1 MPRPKKRSTMAKKIN
16 RSASSGAFIKKIQL
30 ENEDYVDLEFDHEDD
45 IVLDDRALQGM
56 SEEVTS
62 AAYTNQLLKWHEC
75 ANKSLRRTYQKNSR
89 TTEWRK
95 RKADND
101 ASNTQGSY
109 RLTDKGFFIKVQ
121 KEAPIELKESIDSEL
136 ENIQIDKIAVLKLAH
151 EDVKKEIF
159 PYTRAG
165 PSSQSVDAFELC
177 KLKSVECYLRYRI
190 SGAKTMEASEKASM
204 ETWLHKNTYRPA
216 AIRKYAKEYVDFCS
230 IALHQ
235 QGKHLR
241 RHSLFSDE
249 YIKSTICKWIQKQR
263 PESRSL
269 IEVKKYI
276 DGEILPRKLGIPGNT
291 STNTIWKYLHEWGY
305 VFRKNSKDIYY
316 NGHEREDVIA
326 YRQKWAKRMMVYKK
340 KMATF
345 SENEETVVLPVL
357 RSNEIEHVLVTPD
370 ESTFYANDGKDTMWP
385 IEDENPI
392 RKKGP
397 GMSLMISEFKCVC
410 HGTMAR
416 GAWPSREVFRPGANR
431 DGYWTSVDM
440 LKQLKNNV
448 IPLFELIHPGCKA
461 VFSFDQSTN
470 HKEYGQNAL
479 ISSKMNL
486 NDKEIEDDDP
496 CSLQDT
502 VFVWNG
508 VEEVQSMYYEK
519 DEWFAKKSG
528 QWVQNKVKYV
538 KGVRHI
544 LKERGLWLEKDPYNP
559 IKKWRLDCKSK
570 DASEDSKC
578 CAHHFLASQ
587 PDFMSQKTALHE
599 AVEDSGHIF
608 ELYPKFHCKCNWI
621 ERYWGAAKH
630 EACLQCDY
638 TYKSLDKNI
647 HTFLNHAGKLPNICR
662 YYNCLWCYIEAY
674 SQEMNVKEAN
684 DVSLRF
690 EC

>member
-1 MPRPKKRSTMAKKIN
+1 MAKKIN

-45 IVLDDRALQGM
+45 IVLDDRELQGM

-62 AAYTNQLLKWHEC
+62 AAYTNQLLKWHEG
-75 ANKSLRRTYQKNSR
+75 ADKSLRRTYQKNSR

-216 AIRKYAKEYVDFCS
+216 AIRKYAKEYVDFRS

-249 YIKSTICKWIQKQR
+249 DIKSTICKWIQNQR

-316 NGHEREDVIA
+316 DGHEREDVIA

-357 RSNEIEHVLVTPD
+357 RSDEIEHVLVTPD
-370 ESTFYANDGKDTMWP
+370 ESTFYANDGKDTMWLM
-385 IEDENPI
+385 EDENPI

-397 GMSLMISEFKCVC
+397 GMSLMI
-410 HGTMAR
+410 R
-416 GAWPSREVFRPGANR
+416 
-431 DGYWTSVDM
+431 
-440 LKQLKNNV
+440 
-448 IPLFELIHPGCKA
+448 CKA

-470 HKEYGQNAL
+470 HKAYGQNAL

-496 CSLQDT
+496 CSLRDT
-502 VFVWNG
+502 VFVRNG

-544 LKERGLWLEKDPYNP
+544 LEERGLWLEKDPYNP

-608 ELYPKFHCKCNWI
+608 ELYPKFHCECNWI
-621 ERYWGAAKH
+621 ERYWGAAKR
-630 EACLQCDY
+630 EARLQCDY

-647 HTFLNHAGKLPNICR
+647 HTFLDHAGKLPNIRR
-662 YYNCLWCYIEAY
+662 YYNRSWRYIEAY

-684 DVSLRF
+684 DVVVGH
-690 EC
+690 

>member
-1 MPRPKKRSTMAKKIN
+1 MAKKIN

-45 IVLDDRALQGM
+45 IVLDDRELQGM

-62 AAYTNQLLKWHEC
+62 AAYTNQLLKWHEG
-75 ANKSLRRTYQKNSR
+75 ADKSLR
-89 TTEWRK
+89 
-95 RKADND
+95 
-101 ASNTQGSY
+101 SY

-216 AIRKYAKEYVDFCS
+216 AIRKYAKEYVDFRS

-249 YIKSTICKWIQKQR
+249 DIKSTICKWIQNQR

-316 NGHEREDVIA
+316 DGHEREDVIA

-357 RSNEIEHVLVTPD
+357 RSDEIEHVLVTPD
-370 ESTFYANDGKDTMWP
+370 ESTFYANDGKDTMWLM
-385 IEDENPI
+385 EDENPI

-397 GMSLMISEFKCVC
+397 GMSLMI
-410 HGTMAR
+410 R
-416 GAWPSREVFRPGANR
+416 
-431 DGYWTSVDM
+431 
-440 LKQLKNNV
+440 
-448 IPLFELIHPGCKA
+448 CKA

-470 HKEYGQNAL
+470 HKAYGQNAL

-496 CSLQDT
+496 CSLRDT
-502 VFVWNG
+502 VFVRNG

-544 LKERGLWLEKDPYNP
+544 LEERGLWLEKDPYNP

-608 ELYPKFHCKCNWI
+608 ELYPKFHCECNWI
-621 ERYWGAAKH
+621 ERYWGAAKR
-630 EACLQCDY
+630 EARLQCDY

-647 HTFLNHAGKLPNICR
+647 HTFLDHAGKLPNIRR
-662 YYNCLWCYIEAY
+662 YYNRSWRYIEAY